1 MVKSL
6 SSYKRIVIKIG
17 SALLVDKESGLK
29 RKWLESLCSDVDM
42 LRQAGCEV
50 LLVSSGAIALGR
62 RQLGLSLKVLK
73 LEESQASAATGQIL
87 LARAYSEALGAYEY
101 QAGQVLL
108 TLGDTEERRRYINA
122 RETISTLLKLG
133 AVPIINENDTV
144 ATSEIR
150 YGDNDRLAARVAT
163 MVSADL
169 LILLS
174 DIDGFYSGIP
184 GKDEGAKRFDRITEI
199 TSEIEAMAGDAG
211 TELSKGGM
219 VTKLEAGKIAMAAG
233 TSMVITSGKTLN
245 PVKALFEGAN
255 ATWFEPQETPVTAR
269 KKWIAGQMQLGG
281 SIIIDDG
288 AARALTKG
296 KSLLPA
302 GVTGVKGSFS
312 RGDVVGIVSQE
323 GEELGCGLVSY
334 GASDASQIVG
344 CQSDEIE
351 SILGMTSRGV
361 LIHRDNLV
369 LRTQTPHTEKSDA

>member
-1 MVKSL
+1 MVAT
-6 SSYKRIVIKIG
+6 SSFKRVVIKIG
-17 SALLVDKESGLK
+17 SALLVDREKGL
-29 RKWLESLCSDVDM
+29 RLEWLNSLCSDVSM
-42 LRQAGCEV
+42 LREAGCEV

-62 RQLGLSLKVLK
+62 RQLGLPMRVLK
-73 LEESQASAATGQIL
+73 LEESQAAAATGQIL
-87 LARAYSEALGAYEY
+87 LSRAYSEALGQFEF

-108 TLGDTEERRRYINA
+108 TLSDTEERRRYINA
-122 RETISTLLKLG
+122 RETISTLLRLG
-133 AVPIINENDTV
+133 AIPIINENDTV

-184 GKDEGAKRFDRITEI
+184 GKDMDASRFDSIDEI
-199 TSEIEAMAGDAG
+199 TPAIEAMAGDAG

-219 VTKLEAGKIAMAAG
+219 VTKLEAAKIAMQAG
-233 TSMVITSGKTLN
+233 TSMVITSGQCLN
-245 PVKALFEGAN
+245 PIDALFKGAN
-255 ATWFEPQETPVTAR
+255 ATWFKAKETPVTAR
-269 KKWIAGQMQLGG
+269 KKWIAGQIELGG
-281 SIIIDDG
+281 SIAIDDG
-288 AARALTKG
+288 AAKALAIG

-302 GVTGVKGSFS
+302 GVTEVNGSFS
-312 RGDVVGIVSQE
+312 RGDVVAIVSSN

-334 GASDASQIVG
+334 DARDAAQIAG

-351 SILGMTSRGV
+351 SILGITSRGV

-369 LRTQTPHTEKSDA
+369 LRSNQTNHGEQDA

>member
-1 MVKSL
+1 MVAA
-6 SSYKRIVIKIG
+6 SSFKRVVIKIG
-17 SALLVDKESGLK
+17 SALLVDREKGL
-29 RKWLESLCSDVDM
+29 RLEWLNSLCSDVSM
-42 LRQAGCEV
+42 LREAGCEV

-62 RQLGLSLKVLK
+62 RQLGLPMRVLK
-73 LEESQASAATGQIL
+73 LEESQAAAATGQIL
-87 LARAYSEALGAYEY
+87 LSRAYSEALGQFEF

-108 TLGDTEERRRYINA
+108 TLSDTEERRRYINA
-122 RETISTLLKLG
+122 RETISTLLRLG
-133 AVPIINENDTV
+133 AIPIINENDTV

-184 GKDEGAKRFDRITEI
+184 GKDMDASRFDSIDEI
-199 TSEIEAMAGDAG
+199 TPAIEAMAGDAG

-219 VTKLEAGKIAMAAG
+219 VTKLEAAKIAMQAG
-233 TSMVITSGKTLN
+233 TSMVITSGQCLN
-245 PVKALFEGAN
+245 PIDALFKGAN
-255 ATWFEPQETPVTAR
+255 ATWFKAKETPVTAR
-269 KKWIAGQMQLGG
+269 KKWIAGQIELGG
-281 SIIIDDG
+281 SIAIDDG
-288 AARALTKG
+288 AAKALAIG

-302 GVTGVKGSFS
+302 GVTEVNGSFS
-312 RGDVVGIVSQE
+312 RGDVVAIVSSN

-334 GASDASQIVG
+334 DARDAAQIAG

-351 SILGMTSRGV
+351 SILGITSRGV

-369 LRTQTPHTEKSDA
+369 LRSNQTNHGEQDA